1 MDGINA
7 LSVTELNQA
16 VKQILEG
23 NPYLSDLWVEGEIS
37 GAKLYAS
44 GHLYFSVKDEESAVS
59 AVMFRGQMARLDFR
73 PEDGM
78 KVLVHGR
85 VSAYVPRGQY
95 QFIADRMIPA
105 GAGALAVAFEQLK
118 SRLAAEGLF
127 DPARK
132 RPLPPHPTRIGVVT
146 SPSGAAIH
154 DIIRVS
160 RGRCPSTEILLFPSL
175 VQGAEAAAY
184 LRGGIQYFNE
194 IGRAHV

>member
-73 PEDGM
+73 RSEE
-78 KVLVHGR
+78 H
-85 VSAYVPRGQY
+85 
-95 QFIADRMIPA
+95 
-105 GAGALAVAFEQLK
+105 
-118 SRLAAEGLF
+118 
-127 DPARK
+127 
-132 RPLPPHPTRIGVVT
+132 T
-146 SPSGAAIH
+146 S
-154 DIIRVS
+154 
-160 RGRCPSTEILLFPSL
+160 ELQSL
-175 VQGAEAAAY
+175 
-184 LRGGIQYFNE
+184 
-194 IGRAHV
+194 